1 MKLQSELLGERQ
13 LAEELKSA
21 LKRREIIP
29 FYQIQVDAGS
39 RQIVGL
45 EALARWEHP
54 MRGLLPPAAFLKVAD
69 EYGLTAA
76 IDAAIL
82 VRVLEDRKLWQGR
95 GVLPPHISVNI
106 SATRLNDPHLIADLR
121 KLDIPDQS
129 IVFELV
135 ETIFLDDA
143 EDSVLNNIAQIKS
156 MGIDIEIDDFGSG
169 HASLIG
175 LVKLR
180 PKRLKIDRQLVTAI
194 TVSDEQRRLVA
205 SIVGIAKM
213 LGVEIIAEGVET
225 EAHARLLAEMGCD
238 MLQGFA
244 LGYPASAEETCE
256 LLSGIRQTS
265 ASVTALQTLGL
276 SSREVKHLD
285 ERQTDGAKRKKR

>member
-1 MKLQSELLGERQ
+1 M
-13 LAEELKSA
+13 
-21 LKRREIIP
+21 
-29 FYQIQVDAGS
+29 
-39 RQIVGL
+39 
-45 EALARWEHP
+45 
-54 MRGLLPPAAFLKVAD
+54 
-69 EYGLTAA
+69 
-76 IDAAIL
+76 
-82 VRVLEDRKLWQGR
+82 
-95 GVLPPHISVNI
+95 
-106 SATRLNDPHLIADLR
+106 
-121 KLDIPDQS
+121 
-129 IVFELV
+129 

-143 EDSVLNNIAQIKS
+143 EDAVLNNIAQIKS

-225 EAHARLLAEMGCD
+225 EAHARLLAEMGCN

-244 LGYPASAEETCE
+244 LGYPASAEETYE

-265 ASVTALQTLGL
+265 ASVTALQTLSL
-276 SSREVKHLD
+276 SSREMKHLD
-285 ERQTDGAKRKKR
+285 ERQADSPKRKKR